1 MDRSNRL
8 CEELIPTYSNF
19 EPYSGEEFVGYK
31 LVEKW
36 NLNYYSIVTGLFRYK
51 PGKIKH
57 SSYSGLHQKNENSYN
72 VELHNRLC
80 VFSNKK
86 DALESLISYK
96 DIADYETNLVILE
109 IKISGNL
116 KSAKF
121 SNISVKDIPVIIGD
135 TIESV
140 REINKYDGD
149 V

>member
-1 MDRSNRL
+1 M
-8 CEELIPTYSNF
+8 
-19 EPYSGEEFVGYK
+19 
-31 LVEKW
+31 
-36 NLNYYSIVTGLFRYK
+36 
-51 PGKIKH
+51 
-57 SSYSGLHQKNENSYN
+57 
-72 VELHNRLC
+72 
-80 VFSNKK
+80 FSNKK

-140 REINKYDGD
+140 REIDKYNGD